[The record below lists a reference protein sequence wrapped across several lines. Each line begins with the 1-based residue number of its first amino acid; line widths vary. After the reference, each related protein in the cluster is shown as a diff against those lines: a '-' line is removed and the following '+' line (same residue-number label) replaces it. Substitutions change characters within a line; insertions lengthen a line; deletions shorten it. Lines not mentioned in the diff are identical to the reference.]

1 MSESSG
7 KVKYSEDEKILALVE
22 KISAYIEQYHG
33 GGVEIVDYKDR
44 VLKVRLSGACED
56 CSLSETTLQGWVAGT
71 IHQFYPDVKVIEE
84 RIEEE

>member
-1 MSESSG
+1 MTKSS
-7 KVKYSEDEKILALVE
+7 KNISYSEDEKILGLVQ

-84 RIEEE
+84 RVDEE

>member
-1 MSESSG
+1 MSASPKSIS
-7 KVKYSEDEKILALVE
+7 YSEDEKILALIE

-56 CSLSETTLQGWVAGT
+56 CSLSETTIQGWVAGT

-84 RIEEE
+84 KVNEE